1 MTLLLTVHKLCDLL
15 FADTP
20 KSRTLPQDIASW
32 LTDVQSSANETEKE
46 QSDGQLIS
54 DGKQNGSKPF
64 KEWKHPRQEL
74 LSGCCQYSVRYLGS
88 TLVRELRG
96 IDSTRAS
103 MGKLKSA
110 HASVPPMQIPKI
122 ILSIS
127 CQGVQFRD
135 FKSNVSFVFG
145 FFR

>member
-1 MTLLLTVHKLCDLL
+1 MYDIFKTKIT
-15 FADTP
+15 F
-20 KSRTLPQDIASW
+20 SSSNSQDIASW

-46 QSDGQLIS
+46 NGGQSDGQIINNS
-54 DGKQNGSKPF
+54 EANKEGSKPW

-74 LSGCCQYSVRYLGS
+74 LSGACQYSVRYLGS

-110 HASVPPMQIPKI
+110 HATVPPMQIPKI

-135 FKSNVSFVFG
+135 FKSNVSFG
-145 FFR
+145 LFFKRNF

>member
-1 MTLLLTVHKLCDLL
+1 M
-15 FADTP
+15 
-20 KSRTLPQDIASW
+20 
-32 LTDVQSSANETEKE
+32 QSSNDTEKE
-46 QSDGQLIS
+46 DNQSS
-54 DGKQNGSKPF
+54 TKCW

-74 LSGCCQYSVRYLGS
+74 VSGCCQYSVRYLGS

-103 MGKLKSA
+103 MGKLKGA
-110 HASVPPMQIPKI
+110 HSDILPTQIPKI

-135 FKSNVSFVFG
+135 FKSNVSK
-145 FFR
+145 RIN

>member
-1 MTLLLTVHKLCDLL
+1 M
-15 FADTP
+15 
-20 KSRTLPQDIASW
+20 QDIASW
-32 LTDVQSSANETEKE
+32 LTDVQSSNDTEREDNQNVHNNNNAN
-46 QSDGQLIS
+46 
-54 DGKQNGSKPF
+54 KPW

-74 LSGCCQYSVRYLGS
+74 VSGQCQYSVRYLGS

-103 MGKLKSA
+103 MGKLKAA
-110 HASVPPMQIPKI
+110 HASVSAAQIPKI

-135 FKSNVSFVFG
+135 FKSNVSLPNCAMG
-145 FFR
+145 PWCTRMSLIQCLPNSI